1 MQSCKHWFEIP
12 GSAWE
17 REREREP
24 STSVLTLS
32 AAEYALIVV
41 TGDKRSVIATSAVDG
56 MADALRGRIAS
67 MEAILLALCRRLGR
81 EHVRSAVKPLVA
93 VKDRKDKM
101 VQVCFSDGNS
111 DPEGALTVLLQR
123 T

>member
-1 MQSCKHWFEIP
+1 
-12 GSAWE
+12 
-17 REREREP
+17 
-24 STSVLTLS
+24 
-32 AAEYALIVV
+32 
-41 TGDKRSVIATSAVDG
+41 

-111 DPEGALTVLLQR
+111 DPDGALQSYFNELKRNVAPLVLWELPQEGDS
-123 T
+123 